1 MSQPV
6 LKNALH
12 LKLVLVTVAI
22 GLIMDGLDGSIV
34 NVVLPEI
41 AHDFHVDIGTI
52 SWVTII
58 YLLMVAGLL
67 LIFGKLADSGH
78 IQKIFLY
85 GFIIFTIG
93 SLGCGLSI
101 GIWSMLVFRMVQGVG
116 AAMIAVTCPM
126 ICVKFLPKDKLG
138 LYMGILTIA
147 SSLGFA
153 IGPAIGGFI
162 AHYLSWHWIFLIN
175 IPIGL
180 FTIPLILKVIPS
192 DNNIVTKPFDMPGAV
207 CSFGFMVLGMIII
220 ERLPHFECWYHT
232 LILVSICV
240 VFIALFVIRELKCQ
254 YPLINLRFFN
264 NFRFSSVILAF
275 FIINCVYMGVI
286 YLLPFY
292 LSLEM
297 MFDPDIRGLF
307 LLIPS
312 MITLIVGI
320 PISRWSDRTER
331 RSFSVVAC
339 IILVLFNLIFV
350 VIEPSYGIVPLLV
363 ALILMGLLWG
373 FAGGPASCR
382 VIEESPN
389 GERGV

>member
-41 AHDFHVDIGTI
+41 AHDFYVDIGTI

-180 FTIPLILKVIPS
+180 FTIPLILKVIPN
-192 DNNIVTKPFDMPGAV
+192 DNNIVTKPFDMPGAM

-264 NFRFSSVILAF
+264 NFRFLSVILAF
-275 FIINCVYMGVI
+275 FIINCVYMG
-286 YLLPFY
+286 
-292 LSLEM
+292 
-297 MFDPDIRGLF
+297 
-307 LLIPS
+307 
-312 MITLIVGI
+312 
-320 PISRWSDRTER
+320 
-331 RSFSVVAC
+331 
-339 IILVLFNLIFV
+339 
-350 VIEPSYGIVPLLV
+350 
-363 ALILMGLLWG
+363 
-373 FAGGPASCR
+373 
-382 VIEESPN
+382 
-389 GERGV
+389 